1 VIDFNK
7 LMTDEL
13 NERRKGNM
21 FRPQGGQPQAQSPEE
36 NVPTIAEVQ
45 AMKNTLPPEGSS
57 AANPKHITIEET
69 DLNETY
75 GPQQVQSLLGLA
87 LDFSLR
93 KKLSDAEDD
102 VDAVRHLNRIKNRG
116 G

>member
-1 VIDFNK
+1 MIDFNK

-21 FRPQGGQPQAQSPEE
+21 FQAYQPQEQPPQAEDQPQIPEHA
-36 NVPTIAEVQ
+36 I
-45 AMKNTLPPEGSS
+45 KLD
-57 AANPKHITIEET
+57 HIHIDEET
-69 DLNETY
+69 DLNGTY

-93 KKLSDAEDD
+93 KKLSDATDD
-102 VDAVRHLNRIKNRG
+102 VDAVRHLNRLKNRG

>member
-1 VIDFNK
+1 MIDFNK
-7 LMTDEL
+7 LMTEEL
-13 NERRKGNM
+13 NKRREGNM
-21 FRPQGGQPQAQSPEE
+21 FQASQPQEHPPQSEE
-36 NVPTIAEVQ
+36 TPQIPAHAIQ
-45 AMKNTLPPEGSS
+45 LDP
-57 AANPKHITIEET
+57 ITIDEET

-102 VDAVRHLNRIKNRG
+102 VNAVHHLNRIKNRG